1 MSGLPDPDDLRR
13 QLTEVVGT
21 RLLDPLEILLDG
33 DRTVDTLRTRVY
45 EQTQVWTVQLLG
57 PDGRQARFTAAR
69 LVATLYPDDAAFD
82 PPAAWW
88 ATPLGRVVARRVG
101 HPGAHHVSYAV
112 AGAMLGVTRQAVHD
126 LIQRGKLDRH
136 PDGGVRVTSVRAR
149 LSTLEAPR

>member
-1 MSGLPDPDDLRR
+1 VSGLPDPDDLRR
-13 QLTEVVGT
+13 QLTELVER

-33 DRTVDTLRTRVY
+33 DRAVDTLRARVH
-45 EQTQVWTVQLLG
+45 ERTAAWTAQLLG
-57 PDGRQARFTAAR
+57 PDARQARFTAAR
-69 LVATLYPDDAAFD
+69 LVATLYPGDTAFD
-82 PPAAWW
+82 PPASWW

-101 HPGAHHVSYAV
+101 HPGARHVSYAV

-136 PDGGVRVTSVRAR
+136 PDGGVRVSSVRSR